1 MSIIVIKIWLG
12 VLCVLAIIKNTKNI
26 QKLEKEYFE
35 NRFFLPKKLKREIN
49 KSLNNNKQKF
59 IQKKRA
65 YYNKKE

>member
-35 NRFFLPKKLKREIN
+35 NRFFLPKKLETTAIAIKI
-49 KSLNNNKQKF
+49 K
-59 IQKKRA
+59 
-65 YYNKKE
+65 